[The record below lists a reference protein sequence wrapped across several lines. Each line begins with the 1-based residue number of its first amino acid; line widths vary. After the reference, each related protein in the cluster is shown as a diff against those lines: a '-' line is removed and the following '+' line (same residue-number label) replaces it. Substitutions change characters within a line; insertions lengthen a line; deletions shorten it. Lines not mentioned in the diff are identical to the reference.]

1 MKVLITGGAGFL
13 GSNIADHLLSLDNK
27 ILVIDNFATG
37 RITNLSAHP
46 NLTTIEGDIA
56 DDKLVARLFDDFKP
70 DHVIH
75 AAASYKEP
83 DNWYEDSNT
92 NVSGTV
98 NIVKASQRVEVKR
111 FIYLQTALC
120 YGLPKE
126 SPVTLS
132 HPVAPFTSYSI
143 TKTAGENYVKISGL
157 SYVSLRLANIYG
169 PRNLSGPLPTFFQRL
184 KAGKSCFVVD
194 TRRDFFEIGD
204 FINLIDRVLA
214 CSDIFGCFNVST
226 GKDDSI
232 KEIFDLLVEQLDICL
247 DKPVEIRPPDEDDVA
262 SLLLDPSETEK
273 AFGWKAGIS
282 LKEGVE
288 LLVRW
293 YNAHGVDETYTHLKI
308 GRKE

>member
-13 GSNIADHLLSLDNK
+13 GSNIADHLLSLNNK
-27 ILVIDNFATG
+27 VCVIDNYATG
-37 RITNLSAHP
+37 RRDNLSVHP
-46 NLTTIEGDIA
+46 NLTTVEGDIA
-56 DDKLVARLFDDFKP
+56 DTGLIESLFDQFKP

-83 DNWYEDSNT
+83 DNWFEDTKT

-98 NIVKASQRVEVKR
+98 AVVKASQRIRVKR

-126 SPVTLS
+126 RPVTLS
-132 HPVAPFTSYSI
+132 HSIEPFTSYSI

-169 PRNLSGPLPTFFQRL
+169 PRNLSGPLPTFYQRL
-184 KAGKSCFVVD
+184 KAGKPCFVVD
-194 TRRDFFEIGD
+194 TRRDFFEVGD

-214 CSDIFGCFNVST
+214 GSDICGCFNVST
-226 GKDDSI
+226 GKDNSI
-232 KEIFDLLVEQLDICL
+232 KEIFDLLIEQLDIHL
-247 DKPVEIRPPDEDDVA
+247 DKPVEVRPPDEDDVA
-262 SLLLDPSETEK
+262 TLLLDPSETETV
-273 AFGWKAGIS
+273 FDWKAGIP
-282 LKEGVE
+282 LKDGV
-288 LLVRW
+288 LRLIRW
-293 YNAHGVDETYTHLKI
+293 YDTHGVDEAYTHLKI